1 MTSRFLQRVDSTGFF
16 LTLVVAVGW
25 ALMRGWAAGAA
36 VAVGGGIALLNLVV
50 LRQVLGGVVSRMAT
64 GQDQPPVLLLL
75 YGLKFGAMALL
86 IFLLVALGRID
97 TLSLTIGM
105 SVVPVAILVEWVR
118 WTSSRTTVEPSE
130 SGAR

>member
-25 ALMRGWAAGAA
+25 TLMRGWAAGAA